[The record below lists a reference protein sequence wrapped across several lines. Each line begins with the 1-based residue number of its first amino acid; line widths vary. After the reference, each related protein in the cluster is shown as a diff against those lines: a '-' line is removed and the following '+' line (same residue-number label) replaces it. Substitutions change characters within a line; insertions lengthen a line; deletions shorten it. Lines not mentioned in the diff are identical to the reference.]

1 MKKINLEEIFTNNS
15 DCDTEVVGNN
25 WKIID
30 EPAMSKEKFLTVVKD
45 ICKQALELAAENAV
59 AIGGGSYY
67 NGEHLEEDPIR
78 VVKGSILNT
87 INQIE

>member
-1 MKKINLEEIFTNNS
+1 MKNKINIQKIASEY
-15 DCDTEVVGNN
+15 G
-25 WKIID
+25 IID
-30 EPAMSKEKFLTVVKD
+30 GFSIYSNTKTITEKFHEFCHEL
-45 ICKQALELAAENAV
+45 CKQALELAAENAV